1 MKVTGTDFV
10 FLPISDFDRSEAF
23 YSGVLGLECSKRYR
37 NAIGGEF
44 ETGNLTIQVVDT
56 AKIGLDIAP
65 STGAIALHVDDVEEA
80 RAELASKGVEFGA
93 ETLDSG
99 VCFQAYFKDPD
110 GNALI
115 LHHRHAPYADGTTP

>member
-10 FLPISDFDRSEAF
+10 FLPISDFDRSESF
-23 YSGVLGLECSKRYR
+23 YAGVLGLEVSKRYR
-37 NAIGGEF
+37 DGIGGEF

-56 AKIGLDIAP
+56 GKIGRELPP

-80 RAELASKGVEFGA
+80 RAELESKGVEFSQ
-93 ETLDSG
+93 EILDSG
-99 VCFQAYFKDPD
+99 VCFQAFFHDPD

-115 LHHRHAPYADGTTP
+115 LHHRYAPPGVVPS